1 MEVKQIF
8 PEKGNMGRVLPE
20 YLSGWTTGKV
30 RVEGVEVIPNSVV
43 QAAAVDGDQGVLS
56 LQDGSKVST

>member
-20 YLSGWTTGKV
+20 YLSEWTTGKV

-43 QAAAVDGDQGVLS
+43 KAAAVDGDQVVLS
-56 LQDGSKVST
+56 LQDGSKVTI